1 MMVVLDVTELISNP
15 IRTGIQRVV
24 RELICRWPEDAPMR
38 VARYDHAGG
47 LVAVPDAA
55 IELIT
60 DRAPNVSGLP
70 ANEIVLRLARVL
82 DRRTAKL
89 PIGGRI
95 FVPEVFFEGRRCA
108 YHQAQLEADRNA
120 VGFIVYDFIPWL
132 HPASIRAAQSVP
144 LMPYLRL
151 LRSTQRLAFI
161 SKATRCDYAQRVMRG
176 RGVDGPVL
184 ALGCDGLGLARQTFT
199 PDRRGFLCIGS
210 IDGRKNQDRVL
221 RAFQML
227 WAQGHDIPLTIVGN
241 AFAQID
247 ASAFEAARAHPLFS
261 WHRHADDETVREL
274 LNSARGTVY
283 ASELEGYGL
292 PPIESLHV
300 GLPVICAASVP
311 SLADLSSAG
320 QVRLVQV
327 TPEAIADAVL
337 TLSDDATAARL
348 WDEARRLT
356 LVTWNTFARQ
366 AADWMQSE

>member
-1 MMVVLDVTELISNP
+1 
-15 IRTGIQRVV
+15 
-24 RELICRWPEDAPMR
+24 
-38 VARYDHAGG
+38 
-47 LVAVPDAA
+47 
-55 IELIT
+55 
-60 DRAPNVSGLP
+60 
-70 ANEIVLRLARVL
+70 
-82 DRRTAKL
+82 
-89 PIGGRI
+89 
-95 FVPEVFFEGRRCA
+95 
-108 YHQAQLEADRNA
+108 
-120 VGFIVYDFIPWL
+120 
-132 HPASIRAAQSVP
+132 
-144 LMPYLRL
+144 MPYLRL

-227 WAQGHDIPLTIVGN
+227 WAQGHGIPLTIVGN

-247 ASAFEAARAHPLFS
+247 ASAFEAARAHPLFG
-261 WHRHADDETVREL
+261 WHRHADDETVRDL

-356 LVTWNTFARQ
+356 LVTWNTFAHQ

>member
-1 MMVVLDVTELISNP
+1 
-15 IRTGIQRVV
+15 
-24 RELICRWPEDAPMR
+24 MR
-38 VARYDHAGG
+38 VARYDHADG

-60 DRAPNVSGLP
+60 DRAPNVAGLP
-70 ANEIVLRLARVL
+70 ANEIALRLARVL
-82 DRRTAKL
+82 DRRTAML

-132 HPASIRAAQSVP
+132 HPASIGVAQSAP
-144 LMPYLRL
+144 MMPYLRL

-161 SKATRCDYAQRVMRG
+161 SKATRCDYTHRIMRG
-176 RGVDGPVL
+176 RGAEGPVL
-184 ALGCDGLGLARQTFT
+184 VLGCDGLGLARQMFS
-199 PDRRGFLCIGS
+199 PNRRGFLCIGS

-247 ASAFEAARAHPLFS
+247 VSAFDAARAHPLFS
-261 WHRHADDETVREL
+261 WHRHADDETLRDL
-274 LNSARGTVY
+274 LSSARGTVY
-283 ASELEGYGL
+283 VSELEGYGL
-292 PPIESLHV
+292 PPIESLHL

-311 SLADLSSAG
+311 SLADISSAG
-320 QVRLVQV
+320 QIRLVQV

-337 TLSDDATAARL
+337 TLSNDAAAARL

-356 LVTWNTFARQ
+356 LVTWRTFASQ
-366 AADWMQSE
+366 AADWMRSE